1 MFRYAILVLFM
12 SVSGLITST
21 SFHVLGFCALTS
33 NFILGAVLALYIAEN
48 WVFFQDYQALLRAGQ
63 AQPMTKRAKEEK
75 QTEQYIQR
83 LKILTEETEEKQIE
97 QYIQR
102 LKILTEETW
111 CTNIS
116 DIRCF
121 NIQKKPSL
129 GEAKILEIK

>member
-33 NFILGAVLALYIAEN
+33 NFILGAILALYIAEN
-48 WVFFQDYQALLRAGQ
+48 WVFYQDYHDLLRAGQ
-63 AQPMTKRAKEEK
+63 AQPMTKRAL
-75 QTEQYIQR
+75 Q
-83 LKILTEETEEKQIE
+83 EKQIE

-116 DIRCF
+116 DIHCL
-121 NIQKKPSL
+121 NIQNKPSL
-129 GEAKILEIK
+129 ARPQDPRN